1 MKKFFITKAAVATY
15 YSKAVYETQFVSE
28 RSAQSQ
34 QLSAAEIAAL
44 IGGAADKAYNQDM
57 AFWYEEGYEAGLDE
71 PHNYGRGFKL
81 EVADSYLE
89 GEYSVHKEMG
99 GAFEYT
105 FAGGTQITSD
115 LPLDLAGFAKM
126 IRGRSAKEDWRT
138 SLSRMINV
146 ILDEQGRQD
155 AQFNGIWFGEL
166 CIYGIT
172 TVDGEAA
179 VLAYDSDGDATI
191 LIENLILDED
201 EVAVLVDA
209 VKALA
214 A

>member
-1 MKKFFITKAAVATY
+1 MKKNMTAKAAVATY
-15 YSKAVYETQFVSE
+15 YSEAVYETQFVPE
-28 RSAQSQ
+28 HGAQDQ
-34 QLSAAEIAAL
+34 QLSAADIAAL
-44 IGGAADKAYNQDM
+44 IGGAASKAYDQDM

-71 PHNYGRGFKL
+71 PQPYGKAFKL

-89 GEYSVHKEMG
+89 GEYSVHKEMD

-115 LPLDLAGFAKM
+115 LPLDLAGFAQM
-126 IRGRSAKEDWRT
+126 VRGRVAKEDWHT
-138 SLSRMINV
+138 SLTRMINV
-146 ILDEQGRQD
+146 ILDEQGRES
-155 AQFNGIWFGEL
+155 ACFNGIWFGEL

-201 EVAVLVDA
+201 DAERLADLVE
-209 VKALA
+209 ALA
-214 A
+214 